1 MHVPMLVHQPYHSNP
16 AIRPKCSC
24 GVLENGV
31 RRKCSLSP
39 VDDQRTGVSRYEAR
53 VRR

>member
-16 AIRPKCSC
+16 AFRPKCYLRRT
-24 GVLENGV
+24 GNGV

-39 VDDQRTGVSRYEAR
+39 ADDQRTGVSRYEAR